1 MRAKLIQ
8 KTWMGMNIVA
18 WCDENGRV
26 CVAEA
31 YCPHL
36 GSDLGPAAGGRVCD
50 GRLICPFHGFD
61 SILPASAS
69 PLPIPS
75 HPGTRGWESSKCGKF
90 SA

>member
-36 GSDLGPAAGGRVCD
+36 GSDLGARPRNTVGECLGV
-50 GRLICPFHGFD
+50 
-61 SILPASAS
+61 
-69 PLPIPS
+69 
-75 HPGTRGWESSKCGKF
+75 
-90 SA
+90 

>member
-36 GSDLGPAAGGRVCD
+36 GSDPRARRGGARM
-50 GRLICPFHGFD
+50 RWQAHLSFPW
-61 SILPASAS
+61 L
-69 PLPIPS
+69 
-75 HPGTRGWESSKCGKF
+75 
-90 SA
+90 

>member
-8 KTWMGMNIVA
+8 KTWMDMNIVA

-36 GSDLGPAAGGRVCD
+36 GSDLGPAAGGARM
-50 GRLICPFHGFD
+50 RWQAHLFFPW
-61 SILPASAS
+61 L
-69 PLPIPS
+69 
-75 HPGTRGWESSKCGKF
+75 
-90 SA
+90 